1 MAVKM
6 RLRRMGQK
14 KAPFYRIVVADSRS
28 PGDGRFIEEIGTYD
42 PNREPSAI
50 SFNEEAAK
58 KWLANGAQPTDIVAK
73 LLKQA
78 GIEKYIIRRYL
89 VMKELVEVIAKSLV
103 DNPSEVV
110 VTETVSG
117 DDLLLELKVDP
128 SDMGKVI
135 GRQGRIAKAIRTV
148 VKAASSK
155 SDRKVVVEILQ

>member
-1 MAVKM
+1 
-6 RLRRMGQK
+6 
-14 KAPFYRIVVADSRS
+14 
-28 PGDGRFIEEIGTYD
+28 
-42 PNREPSAI
+42 
-50 SFNEEAAK
+50 
-58 KWLANGAQPTDIVAK
+58 
-73 LLKQA
+73 
-78 GIEKYIIRRYL
+78 
-89 VMKELVEVIAKSLV
+89 MKELIEVIAKSLV
-103 DNPSEVV
+103 DHSSEVV